1 MSLQNTTTY
10 RYQQRETSQHHKNDI
25 DDGNNDNNALAASSI
40 DHFPQEI
47 WNEVAKY
54 LDSHD
59 LLVLRLTNRLIN
71 DRVTNNTEWLHRS
84 LKYWIRYERAN
95 LDLLPLGSLEQ
106 CDKKWD
112 SLRFSKLTDYS
123 KIFGFFK
130 LRSRSD
136 WHVLG
141 QLRRLCEIGDSK
153 QYWDAYSA
161 ILRNREELLLPIL
174 YRITSQ
180 GSSGGLLTNNNNDKS
195 VRKDLFFDVD
205 RFELN
210 FDVLNAAQSV
220 LVTLRHR
227 HMFELLFD
235 SFDFGSPINNT
246 TNISD
251 SSTQFINNPTLPD
264 CSRYLETFC
273 LKLATMDT
281 AFDRLLMYRSK
292 FYDNVTRFIEQV
304 EFDGDIKKFLTL
316 PSTMKV
322 DKIVTAVYRVL
333 NIPIRHTN
341 STANATNSS
350 NNQFQ
355 HPKQYYY
362 EDFMVTR
369 IYANEVKGHP
379 LLLLAIIQR
388 IGQQFGVET
397 VMSRY
402 YLIIKDNRL
411 KDGETYLTI
420 SPRSYKPNIFLQ
432 KDLINLIQHNFRSVS
447 NDMLR
452 QRVLPNFLK
461 PLTNQTFLRIIFD
474 DLLPNFS
481 SSIWTSNE
489 FTTSMTDTNL
499 VELAD
504 KLFPVSRHSVQH
516 EVIKYFSSFF
526 SIIRTVQHGEE
537 SISRHGTSGALQAV
551 AKRGL
556 VKLITVTYPG
566 DLRYLKGEED
576 YRQARGTTYLEW
588 LLAKH
593 SIVIP
598 KPEPEQKQKQEQELG
613 TNSRGDK
620 IDYFSLIGTFAIS
633 RNEQLVCIV
642 GVKAMRSIGEDIKYY
657 TVMNCNGEFF
667 VELSTQITEFQWDT
681 KRVADFL
688 RLCTS
693 HYELGLVFEG
703 IDWEKRKLVVNKR
716 IRSLI
721 ERDGSVTR

>member
-1 MSLQNTTTY
+1 MSPHNTTTY
-10 RYQQRETSQHHKNDI
+10 RYRQHETSQHHEDDTDI
-25 DDGNNDNNALAASSI
+25 NDGNNDDPTPTNSI

-47 WNEVAKY
+47 WNEIAKY

-84 LKYWIRYERAN
+84 LKYWVRYEREN
-95 LDLLPLGSLEQ
+95 LDLLPLRALRS
-106 CDKKWD
+106 CDKNWD

-141 QLRRLCEIGDSK
+141 QLRRLCKIGDSK
-153 QYWDAYSA
+153 QYWDCYSA
-161 ILRNREELLLPIL
+161 VLRNREELLLPIL

-180 GSSGGLLTNNNNDKS
+180 GSSSGEVLP
-195 VRKDLFFDVD
+195 FDVD
-205 RFELN
+205 RLKLK

-220 LVTLRHR
+220 LTTLRHR
-227 HMFELLFD
+227 HMFELLLD
-235 SFDFGSPINNT
+235 SFNSGAPKNDT
-246 TNISD
+246 ANISD
-251 SSTQFINNPTLPD
+251 NSSQFINSSALPD
-264 CSRYLETFC
+264 CSRYLETYC
-273 LKLATMDT
+273 LKFATMDT

-292 FYDNVTRFIEQV
+292 FYDKVTRFIEQV
-304 EFDGDIKKFLTL
+304 EFDGDIRKFLTL
-316 PSTMKV
+316 PSTMKI
-322 DKIVTAVYRVL
+322 DRIVTALYRVL
-333 NIPIRHTN
+333 NIPIRHTIATVN
-341 STANATNSS
+341 NDTNSS
-350 NNQFQ
+350 NNQSQ
-355 HPKQYYY
+355 HLKQYYY

-369 IYANEVKGHP
+369 IYANEVRGHP
-379 LLLLAIIQR
+379 LFLLAIIQR
-388 IGQQFGVET
+388 IGHQFGVET

-447 NDMLR
+447 NDLLR
-452 QRVLPNFLK
+452 QRILPNFLK
-461 PLTNQTFLRIIFD
+461 PLTKQTFLRVIFD

-481 SSIWTSNE
+481 SSIWSSNE
-489 FTTSMTDTNL
+489 LTAHMADTSL
-499 VELAD
+499 VELTD
-504 KLFPVSRHSVQH
+504 NFFPVSRHPVPH
-516 EVIKYFSSFF
+516 GVIKYFSSLF
-526 SIIRTVQHGEE
+526 SIIRTVQHSEE
-537 SISRHGTSGALQAV
+537 STSRHGTSEALQAV

-556 VKLITVTYPG
+556 VKLINVTYPG

-576 YRQARGTTYLEW
+576 YKQAKGTTYLEW

-598 KPEPEQKQKQEQELG
+598 KPKQEQELG
-613 TNSRGDK
+613 PDSRGDK
-620 IDYFSLIGTFAIS
+620 INYFALIGTFAIS

-657 TVMNCNGEFF
+657 TVMNCTGEFF
-667 VELSTQITEFQWDT
+667 VELSTQITEFQWDSR
-681 KRVADFL
+681 RVVEFL
-688 RLCTS
+688 LLCTS
-693 HYELGLVFEG
+693 HHELGLVFEG
-703 IDWEKRKLVVNKR
+703 IDWEKRRLVVNRK

-721 ERDGSVTR
+721 ERDEPVTR